1 LRHIVTLLLPLLVGT
16 LALSQGA
23 GAATQ
28 AKPAKKSGFAQTVC
42 SRAEKEAD
50 ANGIDKAFLIRLLYK
65 ESLFNPNAVSPKGAQ
80 GLAQFMPETAARV
93 GLADPFDPEQ
103 AITSSAKFL
112 RTLKNEFGN
121 LGLAAAA
128 YNAGEQRVRNW
139 LAGKGGMPLETQD
152 YVAFITGKE
161 VAEWREATA
170 AHPIPAIGKRDS
182 FSANCV
188 QLASRTVI
196 VVGKRVAKRAGL
208 PGIVT
213 AKPKPW
219 GAMLTADF
227 SETRALAMFNRLKLR
242 FPNKLGTK
250 RPMVVRKKDLSRG
263 TKAIAAVMLG
273 ANSQAEA
280 IATCRS
286 LVSDGI
292 PCVVKKN

>member
-1 LRHIVTLLLPLLVGT
+1 VTLLLPLLLGT
-16 LALSQGA
+16 LALSQVA

-28 AKPAKKSGFAQTVC
+28 SKPTKKSAFAQTVC

-80 GLAQFMPETAARV
+80 GLAQFMPATAARV
-93 GLADPFDPEQ
+93 GLVDPFDPEQ

-128 YNAGEQRVRNW
+128 YNW

>member
-1 LRHIVTLLLPLLVGT
+1 LRQTLTLFLPIVFALLAASHVAHG
-16 LALSQGA
+16 
-23 GAATQ
+23 ATQ
-28 AKPAKKSGFAQTVC
+28 PKPAKKVSFAQTVC
-42 SRAEKEAD
+42 SKAEKEAD

-80 GLAQFMPETAARV
+80 GLAQFMPETAQRV

-152 YVAFITGKE
+152 YVAFITDKE
-161 VAEWREATA
+161 VAEWREAAA
-170 AHPIPAIGKRDS
+170 AHPIPSIGKRDT
-182 FSANCV
+182 FAANCV
-188 QLASRTVI
+188 QLASRTVV
-196 VVGKRVAKRAGL
+196 VVGKRVVKRAGL
-208 PGIVT
+208 PGIAT

-219 GAMLTADF
+219 GSMLTADF
-227 SETRALAMFNRLKLR
+227 SESRALAMFNRLKLR

-292 PCVVKKN
+292 PCVVRKN

>member
-1 LRHIVTLLLPLLVGT
+1 LRHLLPFLFAMF
-16 LALSQGA
+16 ALSSFVF
-23 GAATQ
+23 AAAETK
-28 AKPAKKSGFAQTVC
+28 KPAKKGGFAQTVC
-42 SRAEKEAD
+42 SKAELEAD

-103 AITSSAKFL
+103 AIASSAKFL
-112 RTLKNEFGN
+112 RVLKNEFGN

-128 YNAGEQRVRNW
+128 YNAGEGRVRNW

-161 VAEWREATA
+161 VVEWRESTA
-170 AHPIPAIGKRDS
+170 AHSIPSIGKNDS
-182 FSANCV
+182 FAKNCL
-188 QLASRTVI
+188 QLASRTII
-196 VVGKRVAKRAGL
+196 VVGKRVARRAGL
-208 PGIVT
+208 PGVAIAV
-213 AKPKPW
+213 KPKPW

-242 FPNKLGTK
+242 FPGKLGTQ

-273 ANSQAEA
+273 ANTQAEA
-280 IATCRS
+280 ITKCRS

-292 PCVVKKN
+292 PCVVRKN